1 MPWVDHVFEKVIFDD
16 SSVNLKKEGGIYRV
30 HIERRTEREQV
41 ERALARC
48 RSDSLLYYYAHVIH
62 RIKEWE
68 MR

>member
-1 MPWVDHVFEKVIFDD
+1 MDVFEKVIFDD
-16 SSVNLKKEGGIYRV
+16 SGKFKKRRKYV
-30 HIERRTEREQV
+30 YIERKIEREQV